1 MRRPPLEV
9 AEVFRSCQDDYFARF
24 PCSAQQR
31 RVFQDVVACRT
42 AALGGHLQKCE
53 HCGHEQISYNSCRN
67 RHCPKCQG
75 KRQADWL
82 QSRTADLLEV
92 PYFHIVFTL
101 PKLLAGLALQNKR
114 RLYSMLFRA
123 ACETLL
129 TIARDPKHLGAK
141 IGFLAI
147 LHTWGQTL
155 LHHPHLHCVVPAGGL
170 SADESRWLPS
180 RKGFFLHV
188 RVLSRLFQKKF
199 LAFLGQAYRENQ
211 LVFEGQCQHLAT
223 ASGWS
228 NFLEKLQQTDW
239 VVYSKPPFGSPQQVL
254 KYLARYTHRVA
265 ISNSR
270 LISLGDG
277 KIVFRYKDYRRDNR
291 QATMTLET
299 VEFTRRF
306 LLHVLPKRFVRIR
319 HYGFLANRCRREKLA
334 LCRQLL
340 NPGSRSPSL
349 DTLPPNGTEP
359 FELCPACQK
368 GRMVVLLKLPP
379 MVAWT
384 EPRMNS
390 PDQNAIAQI
399 VPLFL

>member
-1 MRRPPLEV
+1 VRRPLLEV

-31 RVFQDVVACRT
+31 RVFQDIVACRT
-42 AALGGHLQKCE
+42 AALGGHLQRCDD
-53 HCGHEQISYNSCRN
+53 CGHEQISYNSCRN

-75 KRQADWL
+75 KRQVDWL

-170 SADESRWLPS
+170 SADESRWIPS

-199 LAFLGQAYRENQ
+199 LSFLHQAYRENQ

-228 NFLEKLQQTDW
+228 NFLEQLQQTDW

-265 ISNSR
+265 ISNYR

-277 KIVFRYKDYRRDNR
+277 KIIFRYKDYRRDHR

-340 NPGSRSPSL
+340 NSGSRSPSL

-390 PDQNAIAQI
+390 PDQNAITQI

>member
-1 MRRPPLEV
+1 MRTHRLEV
-9 AEVFRSCQDDYFARF
+9 ADVFRSCQDDYSATYSW
-24 PCSAQQR
+24 SAQQR
-31 RVFQDVVACRT
+31 RVFQNIVACRT
-42 AALGGHLQKCE
+42 AALGGHLQRCE
-53 HCGHEQISYNSCRN
+53 HCGHEQISYNSCRD

-75 KRQADWL
+75 KKQADWL
-82 QSRTADLLEV
+82 QSRMADLLKV

-101 PKLLAGLALQNKR
+101 PEPLGPLALQNKR
-114 RLYSMLFRA
+114 RLYNLLFRA
-123 ACETLL
+123 ACETLE
-129 TIARDPKHLGAK
+129 TIAQDPKHLGAK
-141 IGFLAI
+141 IGFLAV
-147 LHTWGQTL
+147 LHTWGQSL

-170 SADESRWLPS
+170 FADESRWIPS
-180 RKGFFLHV
+180 RKGFFLPV

-199 LAFLGQAYRENQ
+199 LSFLGQAYRQNQ

-223 ASGWS
+223 RSCWS
-228 NFLEKLQQTDW
+228 DFLGKLQQTEW

-265 ISNSR
+265 ISNYR

-277 KIVFRYKDYRRDNR
+277 KIVFRYKDYRRDHR
-291 QATMTLET
+291 QRTMTLET

-340 NPGSRSPSL
+340 NSGSRSPSL
-349 DTLPPNGTEP
+349 DTLRPNGTEP
-359 FELCPACQK
+359 SELCPACQK

-379 MVAWT
+379 ILTWM

-390 PDQNAIAQI
+390 PGQHAIAQI